1 MKSKIRINGLLLTLT
16 LGLLSATLTSCSDD
30 DDSTM
35 PITPT
40 AETIELN
47 RINTFYDLIIPGD
60 ADWQAVQYPFW
71 AAPMKESGSANTAL
85 QLFVETNDDEADRT
99 DTLTVTTADGK
110 HYLYELTQMGTL
122 RDPDNGPILLK
133 KDIKYTYG
141 VGYSLNVLEST
152 ESGKYPVKAITPI
165 NFTNLLNALN
175 KAGEQDAFFAEE
187 RYFSR
192 TENVTGNSTSDIAS
206 QLAVN
211 GSIEVGLDAFK
222 ISVSGAYSNNTSS
235 SKKYSYAM
243 QEIQHIVA
251 SRYLRSAL
259 LVELANQG
267 KKIFQSTFQKYID
280 ALRANPNDLN
290 VIKAIV
296 NTYGTHIIT
305 YASLGGEL
313 RVGMQMEVD
322 ESVKA
327 SDISGALSLSSKVV
341 NVDGDAKLSS
351 KETSIANH
359 TTISL
364 TTYGGN
370 NAYTIA
376 PGATFQSFMTS
387 LKDPTKMKNWVS
399 GIQSGEKLAII
410 DIETIP
416 IYDLMP
422 STAARDA
429 MRNYIVG
436 DYQTQFY
443 KSKGI
448 DYTPSLFK
456 ITGYDVS
463 SDNEGSATL
472 TLESINQTIVAER
485 AIVKGLS
492 ETEYSTI
499 IRSGVTGEVN
509 HSVGFFV
516 GSSTRCPA
524 KVKFNDDGDV
534 TSVEELKAM
543 STGAVAELYIDTT
556 GDVTLMPKGYSSLYQ
571 TVVMDWKNK

>member
-1 MKSKIRINGLLLTLT
+1 MKNKIRINSLLLTLT

-30 DDSTM
+30 ET
-35 PITPT
+35 ITPT
-40 AETIELN
+40 VTPMAETIELN
-47 RINTFYDLIIPGD
+47 RTNTFYDLTIPGD

-71 AAPMKESGSANTAL
+71 AVPMKESGIAGTAL
-85 QLFVETNDDEADRT
+85 QLFVETNDHEADRT
-99 DTLTVTTADGK
+99 DTLTVATADGK
-110 HYLYELTQMGTL
+110 RYLYELTQMGTL
-122 RDPDNGPILLK
+122 RDPDNGPILLED
-133 KDIKYTYG
+133 DIKYPYG
-141 VGYSLNVLEST
+141 VGYSLNVLRST
-152 ESGKYPVKAITPI
+152 ETGKYPVVNATPF
-165 NFTNLLNALN
+165 NFGKLLSALN
-175 KAGEQDAFFAEE
+175 VAGEQDAFFAEE

-211 GSIEVGLDAFK
+211 GNIEVGLDAFK
-222 ISVSGAYSNNTSS
+222 LSVSGAYNSNTSS
-235 SKKYSYAM
+235 STKCVYAM

-267 KKIFQSTFQKYID
+267 QPVFQETFQNYIN
-280 ALRANPNDLN
+280 ALKANPNDMK

-296 NTYGTHIIT
+296 NRYGTHIVT

-313 RVGMQMEVD
+313 RVGMQMKVD
-322 ESVKA
+322 ETVKA
-327 SDISGALSLSSKVV
+327 SDISGALNLSSKVV
-341 NVDGDAKLSS
+341 NGNGDAKLSN

-364 TTYGGN
+364 TTYGGTN
-370 NAYTIA
+370 TYALA
-376 PGATFQSFMTS
+376 PGASFEKFMNN

-399 GIQSGEKLAII
+399 GIQSGKKLAII

-429 MRNYIVG
+429 LRNYIVG

-456 ITGYDVS
+456 ITGYDVR
-463 SDNEGSATL
+463 SDKVGSATL
-472 TLESINQTIVAER
+472 TLKSINQTIVAER

-492 ETEYSTI
+492 ETEFSTI
-499 IRSGVTGEVN
+499 IYSGVTGEVN
-509 HSVGFFV
+509 RSVGFFV
-516 GSSTRCPA
+516 GSDTRRPA
-524 KVKFNDDGDV
+524 KVKFNGNGEV
-534 TSVEELKAM
+534 TSVEEFKAM
-543 STGAVAELYIDTT
+543 STGAVEELYIDTT

-571 TVVMDWKNK
+571 TVDMKMNE